1 MGHRNCGM
9 DFLIAMGTTAAY
21 GYSIVS
27 IIAACMLPGFH
38 GHHFFETSALL
49 LTFVVMGKTAEAIAR
64 GKTSDALTNL
74 MKLQPLTA
82 LLRTSAP
89 GAESGKRGASAEES
103 AEWLWKEVD
112 VSLVRPGD
120 VVKVLPGK
128 QIPTDGRVISG
139 ASDVDESMLT
149 GEAMP
154 IAKKQGSEVFGS
166 TLNQEGTIV
175 VEATRTGAKTALA
188 QIIRLVEDAQMSK
201 APIQNFAASVC
212 AFAIVTFLIWLF
224 ASGGDFVFSFLFG

>member
-1 MGHRNCGM
+1 MTWQTLILLILSTPIQFGVGGRFYRAAYLGLKHRNCGM

-103 AEWLWKEVD
+103 AEGLWKEVD
-112 VSLVRPGD
+112 VSFAPG
-120 VVKVLPGK
+120 
-128 QIPTDGRVISG
+128 
-139 ASDVDESMLT
+139 
-149 GEAMP
+149 
-154 IAKKQGSEVFGS
+154 
-166 TLNQEGTIV
+166 
-175 VEATRTGAKTALA
+175 
-188 QIIRLVEDAQMSK
+188 
-201 APIQNFAASVC
+201 
-212 AFAIVTFLIWLF
+212 
-224 ASGGDFVFSFLFG
+224 